1 MAIDRPETIDAASAC
16 GPKRSGGCQAG
27 DFLASRGMAAQPPG
41 EESRTT
47 ALRLVDRGVAGLRP
61 DQAIN
66 ETEWCALP
74 GTEKSMENPAI
85 IIGPTAD
92 PAARK
97 SFALLEPLAPG
108 SRNSTPVYPDRR
120 FCRASIGTP
129 APNRTTS
136 RTHPSGHDAHR
147 AWLLLRSKREWPHQT
162 DRIAAAGYD
171 SAGLPGP
178 AETAVGDAASRVH
191 AVAPVTIAPITAKT
205 SRTRSDEVVSPER
218 P

>member
-1 MAIDRPETIDAASAC
+1 MVRAPWNRETQ
-16 GPKRSGGCQAG
+16 GG
-27 DFLASRGMAAQPPG
+27 L
-41 EESRTT
+41 
-47 ALRLVDRGVAGLRP
+47 
-61 DQAIN
+61 
-66 ETEWCALP
+66 
-74 GTEKSMENPAI
+74 AI

-108 SRNSTPVYPDRR
+108 SRKGTPVYPDRR

-147 AWLLLRSKREWPHQT
+147 AWLLLRSKLESTGVANQT
-162 DRIAAAGYD
+162 NRIAAAGYD

>member
-1 MAIDRPETIDAASAC
+1 MVRAPWNRETQ
-16 GPKRSGGCQAG
+16 GG
-27 DFLASRGMAAQPPG
+27 L
-41 EESRTT
+41 
-47 ALRLVDRGVAGLRP
+47 
-61 DQAIN
+61 
-66 ETEWCALP
+66 
-74 GTEKSMENPAI
+74 AI

-147 AWLLLRSKREWPHQT
+147 AWLLLRSKLESTGVANQT
-162 DRIAAAGYD
+162 NRIAAAGYD

>member
-1 MAIDRPETIDAASAC
+1 MVRAPWNRETQ
-16 GPKRSGGCQAG
+16 GG
-27 DFLASRGMAAQPPG
+27 L
-41 EESRTT
+41 
-47 ALRLVDRGVAGLRP
+47 
-61 DQAIN
+61 
-66 ETEWCALP
+66 
-74 GTEKSMENPAI
+74 AI
-85 IIGPTAD
+85 INGPTAD

-108 SRNSTPVYPDRR
+108 SGTARQYTPTAASVAPASARQPPIEPPAALIRQVTMRIERGSCSDLNSK
-120 FCRASIGTP
+120 A
-129 APNRTTS
+129 
-136 RTHPSGHDAHR
+136 
-147 AWLLLRSKREWPHQT
+147 REWPHQT